1 LLGAFNAHLH
11 GLHTRDLAKATLA
24 IQVQQRACVDEHF
37 HTRVGLKATFKDGID
52 IARHHAHTM
61 RVVTTQIGHDQIGS
75 HLRRFRSLAA
85 CFLKNVGNTLSQ
97 LLGWNT
103 LAHEKTFLI
112 IL

>member
-1 LLGAFNAHLH
+1 
-11 GLHTRDLAKATLA
+11 
-24 IQVQQRACVDEHF
+24 
-37 HTRVGLKATFKDGID
+37 
-52 IARHHAHTM
+52 M

-75 HLRRFRSLAA
+75 HLRRFRRLAA

-112 IL
+112 IF